1 MFVAYNCNCYSTAPL
16 IQNKN
21 NEIFQ
26 EITPED
32 EFTENTKD
40 DRIYLDMRRSK
51 GYTDELEKLNHDD
64 SGLAVIVTFKKAAT
78 KRMRLIITG
87 FSQAEYYDAFSNKGY
102 ITTYTIITIIFHHQM
117 SYKQIKWIKRLNW
130 KEVELTNNVFK
141 DIIDDLTKT
150 KNYYNELKNY
160 YKKNSL
166 SQYQRITNLIKKK

>member
-1 MFVAYNCNCYSTAPL
+1 
-16 IQNKN
+16 
-21 NEIFQ
+21 
-26 EITPED
+26 
-32 EFTENTKD
+32 
-40 DRIYLDMRRSK
+40 
-51 GYTDELEKLNHDD
+51 
-64 SGLAVIVTFKKAAT
+64 
-78 KRMRLIITG
+78 
-87 FSQAEYYDAFSNKGY
+87 
-102 ITTYTIITIIFHHQM
+102 M